1 MEQSIISDY
10 LIRNYV
16 CIILEETIRKSTI
29 FFFFWII
36 QSRNISI
43 FEKSLQTY
51 LKQ

>member
-29 FFFFWII
+29 FFFWII